1 MIPKATKCMPACKV
15 QDYDNQISSVSYPQQ
30 DLFFHQKLFCDV
42 ASHIWHSTCHDEN
55 RAYVLN
61 KKQPLLCP
69 ILMDFNEFFSQS
81 QIELSMVN
89 IHMLFTSFKQNFV
102 KCCMFFSSRAYRN
115 ITQSLE
121 TNVLANVNG
130 PRDQIVFHI

>member
-1 MIPKATKCMPACKV
+1 MPRCSDEKLHCANARKKSMGMESIVAENDIVIKEAVESPDKIGNILIPKATKCMPACKV

-61 KKQPLLCP
+61 KKQPLL
-69 ILMDFNEFFSQS
+69 
-81 QIELSMVN
+81 
-89 IHMLFTSFKQNFV
+89 
-102 KCCMFFSSRAYRN
+102 
-115 ITQSLE
+115 
-121 TNVLANVNG
+121 
-130 PRDQIVFHI
+130 